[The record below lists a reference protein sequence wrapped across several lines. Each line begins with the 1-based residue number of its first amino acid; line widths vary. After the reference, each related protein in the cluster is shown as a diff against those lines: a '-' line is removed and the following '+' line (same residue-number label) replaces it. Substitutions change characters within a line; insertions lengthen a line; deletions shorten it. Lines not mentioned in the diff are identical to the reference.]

1 MARIVEF
8 EGRRIEVPD
17 DATDAEIGQILS
29 AQPAPP
35 IAAAP
40 PAPVRPEDV
49 RDPATG
55 IPGGAEA
62 SSQPD
67 TSFIDT
73 IMSDIGIGAARPK
86 RTMADVIAEGSG
98 VKLAKPPMPERSAL
112 QTADGY
118 VRSTMSGVNE
128 GIANILDLP
137 FDAVNNAPRLINLLP
152 GEQGVPRISDT
163 ELGQAIGFDEP
174 SINDNFKS
182 VGFTGYEPQTGGE
195 AAVNRIGKE
204 VGAMAVPVGGVLGKA
219 GQMTVQGARELPA
232 LARMFVE
239 PAVVNPGRFVA
250 KEATTALGAGMGAAT
265 ANALVDPNTG
275 YGQVFDL
282 VGALLGGG
290 VTAIGGAVAKGGKN
304 VIDAVR
310 QNPNYLD
317 QVVKDS
323 VVDRIGKAA
332 ALPGSDV
339 PNGVFD
345 TDSLIA
351 AIENPASK
359 PSAVI
364 PGYQDSLADLTQN
377 PGIAAL
383 EYGRAQGP
391 SAGHFLQRQSANNQA
406 VDAAMSRLEP
416 AAPPST
422 LREALA
428 TERDSRIQQAIMGTA
443 DAEGAAEAATRGL
456 VPQTTPGQRGGT
468 VRSALETARDAARQR
483 TDEAYRAVGIEGRE
497 VDPTGLTESLDNA
510 VGGLTEVERGLVP
523 QGVIDRVRQL
533 GVPDQAGP
541 VDTGLLD
548 ASGNPITR
556 PAPPAE
562 PVALKEA
569 TDLKSELQRLQRAA
583 YADPKAEKGGRNAGR
598 VLGQMIDA
606 VDGYIT
612 RNITPEEQAALDTA
626 RGTKFEEAEAF
637 GRQGDPVAA
646 AVARNEGGV
655 PKMRDDQVAGTF
667 VNPQAMDRLF
677 TQADTPAVRGAIR
690 DELLSRGDVSSP
702 ERINRFLQDYGEQI
716 DRFPGLRGEFET
728 AAAARTREA
737 EARGAQTN
745 VQRDLGTPE
754 DERGRSTVG
763 RYLRFSDAN
772 PERAINE
779 VLNAPDPGRAADELL
794 TFVGDNPKAVEGA
807 RAAFWKKLRG
817 ESQSVDNTARSL
829 EGTRAW
835 RGDWLK
841 SWLDN
846 PATKAVAE
854 RLYKDKPEDLE
865 TLQAYADVLDNVNLR
880 TRARAMGT
888 SGTSQGVSGILTPE
902 TVQSRTYAWMRGQ
915 VSGTYLV
922 TSMASVFARRAIRA
936 ARSEAIDRLTDK
948 VLQNPELA
956 KELLRDNNPANRA
969 ALARRAK
976 TWLGNEAS
984 TLFDVLDDEKDQDD
998 TTKAAMQG
1006 AR

>member
-17 DATDAEIGQILS
+17 DATDDEIGQIIT
-29 AQPAPP
+29 AQPAAAPA
-35 IAAAP
+35 AAAP
-40 PAPVRPEDV
+40 VAPLAPVRPEDV
-49 RDPATG
+49 RDPLTG
-55 IPGGAEA
+55 IPGGAA
-62 SSQPD
+62 VAASQPD
-67 TSFIDT
+67 TSIIDT
-73 IMSDIGIGAARPK
+73 IMGGINGI
-86 RTMADVIAEGSG
+86 TGGSG
-98 VKLAKPPMPERSAL
+98 VTPAAPPAPPAPERSAL
-112 QTADGY
+112 ETAAGY
-118 VRSTMSGVNE
+118 TRATMSGVNE
-128 GIANILDLP
+128 GIATILDLP
-137 FDAVNNAPRLINLLP
+137 FDAVNNAPRILNLLP

-163 ELGQAIGFDEP
+163 EFGQAIGFDEP
-174 SINDNFKS
+174 SIGDNFKD

-195 AAVNRIGKE
+195 AAVNRVGKE
-204 VGAMAVPVGGVLGKA
+204 FGAMAVPVGGALAKGAQVG
-219 GQMTVQGARELPA
+219 VQGARELPA

-239 PAVVNPGRFVA
+239 PAAVNPARFVQ
-250 KEATTALGAGMGAAT
+250 KEATMAVGAGTGAAA
-265 ANALVDPNTG
+265 ANTMVDPNTG
-275 YGQVFDL
+275 YGQIADL

-332 ALPGSDV
+332 ALPGSEV
-339 PNGVFD
+339 PNGAFD
-345 TDSLIA
+345 TESLIA
-351 AIENPASK
+351 AIDNPARK

-383 EYGRAQGP
+383 EYGRSQGP
-391 SAGHFLQRQSANNQA
+391 GAGHYLQRQSNNTQA
-406 VDAAMSRLEP
+406 IDSAMGALEP
-416 AAPPST
+416 TTQPAA
-422 LREALA
+422 LRDVLSE
-428 TERDSRIQQAIMGTA
+428 ERDRRIMAAIMDTTN
-443 DAEGAAEAATRGL
+443 AEGAAETATRGL

-468 VRSALETARDAARQR
+468 VREGLEAARDAARQR
-483 TDEAYRAVGIEGRE
+483 TDEAYRAVGIEGRQ

-523 QGVIDRVRQL
+523 QGVIDRVRGL
-533 GVPDQAGP
+533 GAPEQAGP

-612 RNITPEEQAALDTA
+612 RNISPEEQAALDTA

-646 AVARNEGGV
+646 ALARNDGGV
-655 PKMRDDQVAGTF
+655 PRMRDDQVAGSF

-677 TQADTPAVRGAIR
+677 AQADTPAVRAAIR

-702 ERINRFLQDYGEQI
+702 ERINRFLQDHAEQL
-716 DRFPGLRGEFET
+716 DRFPGMRGEFET

-737 EARGAQTN
+737 EARGAQTS
-745 VQRDLGTPE
+745 VQRDLGTPD
-754 DERGRSTVG
+754 DERGRGTVG

-779 VLNAPDPGRAADELL
+779 VLNAPDPGRAADELM
-794 TFVGDNPKAVEGA
+794 TFAQDAPRAVEGA

-841 SWLDN
+841 SWLDK
-846 PATKAVAE
+846 PSTSAVAE
-854 RLYKDKPEDLE
+854 RLYRDKPEDLE
-865 TLQAYADVLDNVNLR
+865 TLRAYADVLDNVNLR
-880 TRARAMGT
+880 TRARAMGS

-902 TVQSRTYAWMRGQ
+902 TVQSRMYAWMRGQ

-969 ALARRAK
+969 ALARKAK
-976 TWLGNEAS
+976 GWLGNEAS
-984 TLFDVLDDEKDQDD
+984 TFLDILDDDKDQDD
-998 TTKAAMQG
+998 TTKAAM
-1006 AR
+1006 RETK